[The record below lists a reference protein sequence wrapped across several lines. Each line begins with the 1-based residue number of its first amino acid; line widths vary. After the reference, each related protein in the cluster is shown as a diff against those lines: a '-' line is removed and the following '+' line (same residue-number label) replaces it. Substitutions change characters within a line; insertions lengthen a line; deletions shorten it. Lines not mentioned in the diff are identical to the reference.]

1 MRLKRL
7 LAIWANALF
16 VTICVAFGASEVRI
30 DNAPASSFADGF
42 KRGLIYGHAGLLFQ
56 QSIGAN
62 PYSTYGDINLSLGYE
77 TRRFMGYK
85 FGAEMWIVPKLYEAN
100 TGDFARSQTYFEV
113 PQIYADFYNEYESF
127 GGIIGRFKTDEDW
140 ITNYTEGLSASYDR
154 VKNLSLNFTW
164 ALRNAF
170 FTNYFA
176 QNFQNFGDYQSGKIG
191 GFSGGA
197 FLFRADFAIPQASI
211 TLSPY
216 LYMVPDFFVAPG
228 LKTKLDL
235 PINQKLFFRALI
247 HLTSYVGVGKQAS
260 STSGGGGGII
270 WGEAQIDWGRFVL
283 AGQEWQSFL
292 TAGVG
297 IINTPSKGALY
308 IDSFGQN
315 TPFER
320 ADGIFYYNST
330 TPYAFVSVNLWKY
343 VSLYGAFRTSIVSS
357 NETVLNWEGRVDFRP
372 IKNVLLGASALGV
385 NNSVNIRN
393 NRAVPTR
400 FGPSGDY
407 TIFRGYVEYK
417 F

>member
-7 LAIWANALF
+7 LAIWAGALA
-16 VTICVAFGASEVRI
+16 VLFGAGEMRI

-100 TGDFARSQTYFEV
+100 AGDFTRSQTYFEV
-113 PQIYADFYNEYESF
+113 PQIYADFYNEYERF
-127 GGIIGRFKTDEDW
+127 GGIIGRFKTDEEW

-154 VKNLSLNFTW
+154 VRNLSLNFTW

-176 QNFQNFGDYQSGKIG
+176 QNYQVFGDYQSGKVG
-191 GFSGGA
+191 SFSGGA
-197 FLFRADFAIPQASI
+197 FNLRADFAIPQAALV
-211 TLSPY
+211 LSPY

-247 HLTSYVGVGKQAS
+247 HLASYVGVGKQAS
-260 STSGGGGGII
+260 STSGGGGVI
-270 WGEAQIDWGRFVL
+270 WGEAQIDWGRFVA
-283 AGQEWQSFL
+283 AGQDWQSFL

-297 IINTPSKGALY
+297 IINTPNRGAIY

-330 TPYAFVSVNLWKY
+330 TPYAFASVNLWRY
-343 VSLYGAFRTSIVSS
+343 VSLYGAFRTSIISS
-357 NETVLNWEGRVDFRP
+357 NETVLNWEARVDFRP
-372 IKNVLLGASALGV
+372 IKSVLLGASAVGV
-385 NNSVNIRN
+385 NSSVNVRN
-393 NRAVPTR
+393 NRVMPTR
-400 FGPSGDY
+400 FGPSGSY
-407 TIFRGYVEYK
+407 TIFRGYVEYS

>member
-7 LAIWANALF
+7 LAIWAGALA
-16 VTICVAFGASEVRI
+16 VLFGAGEVRI

-100 TGDFARSQTYFEV
+100 AGDFTRSQTYFEV
-113 PQIYADFYNEYESF
+113 PQIYADFYNEYERF
-127 GGIIGRFKTDEDW
+127 GGIIGRFKTDEEW

-154 VKNLSLNFTW
+154 VRNLSLNFTW

-176 QNFQNFGDYQSGKIG
+176 QNYQVFGDYQSGKVG
-191 GFSGGA
+191 SFSGGA
-197 FLFRADFAIPQASI
+197 FNLRADFAIPQAALV
-211 TLSPY
+211 LSPY

-247 HLTSYVGVGKQAS
+247 HLASYVGVGKQAS
-260 STSGGGGGII
+260 STSGGGGVI
-270 WGEAQIDWGRFVL
+270 WGEAQIDWGRFVA
-283 AGQEWQSFL
+283 AGQDWQSFL

-297 IINTPSKGALY
+297 IINTPNRGAIY

-330 TPYAFVSVNLWKY
+330 TPYAFASINLWRY
-343 VSLYGAFRTSIVSS
+343 VSLYGAFRTSIISS
-357 NETVLNWEGRVDFRP
+357 NETVLNWEARVDFRP
-372 IKNVLLGASALGV
+372 IKSVLLGASAVGV
-385 NNSVNIRN
+385 NSSVNVRN
-393 NRAVPTR
+393 NRVMPTR
-400 FGPSGDY
+400 FGPSGSY
-407 TIFRGYVEYK
+407 TIFRGYVEYS

>member
-7 LAIWANALF
+7 LAIWAGALA
-16 VTICVAFGASEVRI
+16 VLFGAGEVRI

-100 TGDFARSQTYFEV
+100 GGDFTRSQTYFEV
-113 PQIYADFYNEYESF
+113 PQIYADFYNEYERF
-127 GGIIGRFKTDEDW
+127 GGIIGRFKTDEEW

-154 VKNLSLNFTW
+154 VRNLSLNFTW

-176 QNFQNFGDYQSGKIG
+176 QNYQVFGDYQSGKVG
-191 GFSGGA
+191 SFSGGA
-197 FLFRADFAIPQASI
+197 FNLRADFAIPQAALV
-211 TLSPY
+211 LSPY

-247 HLTSYVGVGKQAS
+247 HLASYVGVGKQAS
-260 STSGGGGGII
+260 STSGGGGGVI
-270 WGEAQIDWGRFVL
+270 WGEAQIDWGRFVA
-283 AGQEWQSFL
+283 AGQDWQSFL

-297 IINTPSKGALY
+297 IINTPNRGAIY

-330 TPYAFVSVNLWKY
+330 TPYAFASVNLWRY
-343 VSLYGAFRTSIVSS
+343 VSLYGAFRTSIISS
-357 NETVLNWEGRVDFRP
+357 SETVLNWEARVDFRP
-372 IKNVLLGASALGV
+372 IKSVLLGASAVGV
-385 NNSVNIRN
+385 NSSVNVRN
-393 NRAVPTR
+393 NRVMPTR
-400 FGPSGDY
+400 FGPSGSY
-407 TIFRGYVEYK
+407 TIFRGYVEYS

>member
-7 LAIWANALF
+7 LAIWAGALA
-16 VTICVAFGASEVRI
+16 VLFGAGEVRI

-100 TGDFARSQTYFEV
+100 AGDFTRSQTYFEV
-113 PQIYADFYNEYESF
+113 PQIYADFYNEYERF
-127 GGIIGRFKTDEDW
+127 GGIIGRFKTDEEW

-154 VKNLSLNFTW
+154 VRNLSLNFTW

-176 QNFQNFGDYQSGKIG
+176 QNYQVFGDYQSGKVG
-191 GFSGGA
+191 SFSGGA
-197 FLFRADFAIPQASI
+197 FNLRADFAIPQAALV
-211 TLSPY
+211 LSPY

-260 STSGGGGGII
+260 STSGGGGVI
-270 WGEAQIDWGRFVL
+270 WGEAQIDWGRFV
-283 AGQEWQSFL
+283 ATGQDWQSFL

-297 IINTPSKGALY
+297 IINTPNRGAIY

-330 TPYAFVSVNLWKY
+330 TPYAFASVNLWRY
-343 VSLYGAFRTSIVSS
+343 VSLYGAFRTSIISS
-357 NETVLNWEGRVDFRP
+357 NETVLNWEARVDFRP
-372 IKNVLLGASALGV
+372 IKSVLLGASAVGV
-385 NNSVNIRN
+385 NSSVNVRN
-393 NRAVPTR
+393 NRVMPTR
-400 FGPSGDY
+400 FGPSGSY
-407 TIFRGYVEYK
+407 TIFRGYVEYS

>member
-7 LAIWANALF
+7 LAIWAGALA
-16 VTICVAFGASEVRI
+16 VLFGAGEVRI

-100 TGDFARSQTYFEV
+100 AGDFTRSQTYFEV
-113 PQIYADFYNEYESF
+113 PQIYADFYNEYERF
-127 GGIIGRFKTDEDW
+127 GGIIGRFKTDEEW

-154 VKNLSLNFTW
+154 VRNLSLKFTW

-176 QNFQNFGDYQSGKIG
+176 QNYQVFGDYQSGKVG
-191 GFSGGA
+191 SFSGGA
-197 FLFRADFAIPQASI
+197 FNLRADFAIPQAALV
-211 TLSPY
+211 LSPY

-247 HLTSYVGVGKQAS
+247 HLASYVGVGKQAS
-260 STSGGGGGII
+260 STSGGGGVI
-270 WGEAQIDWGRFVL
+270 WGEAQIDWGRFVA
-283 AGQEWQSFL
+283 AGQDWQSFL

-297 IINTPSKGALY
+297 IINTPNRGAIY

-330 TPYAFVSVNLWKY
+330 TPYAFASVNLWRY
-343 VSLYGAFRTSIVSS
+343 VSLYGAFRTSIISS
-357 NETVLNWEGRVDFRP
+357 NETVLNWEARVDFRP
-372 IKNVLLGASALGV
+372 IKSVLLGASAVGV
-385 NNSVNIRN
+385 NSSVNVRN
-393 NRAVPTR
+393 NRVVPTR
-400 FGPSGDY
+400 FGPSGSY
-407 TIFRGYVEYK
+407 TIFRGYVEYS

>member
-7 LAIWANALF
+7 LAIWAGALA
-16 VTICVAFGASEVRI
+16 VLFGAGEVRI

-100 TGDFARSQTYFEV
+100 AGDFTRSQTYFEV
-113 PQIYADFYNEYESF
+113 PQIYADFYNEYERF
-127 GGIIGRFKTDEDW
+127 GGIIGRFKTDEEW

-154 VKNLSLNFTW
+154 VRNLSLNFTW

-176 QNFQNFGDYQSGKIG
+176 QNYQVFGDYQSGKVG
-191 GFSGGA
+191 SFSGGA
-197 FLFRADFAIPQASI
+197 FNLRADFAIPQAALV
-211 TLSPY
+211 LSPY

-247 HLTSYVGVGKQAS
+247 HLASYVGVGKQAS
-260 STSGGGGGII
+260 STSGGGGVI
-270 WGEAQIDWGRFVL
+270 WGEAQIDWGRFVA
-283 AGQEWQSFL
+283 AGQDWQSFL

-297 IINTPSKGALY
+297 IINTPSRGAIY

-330 TPYAFVSVNLWKY
+330 TPYAFASINLWRY
-343 VSLYGAFRTSIVSS
+343 VSLYGAFRTSIISS
-357 NETVLNWEGRVDFRP
+357 NETVLNWEARVDFRP
-372 IKNVLLGASALGV
+372 IKSVLLGASAVGV
-385 NNSVNIRN
+385 NNSVNVRN
-393 NRAVPTR
+393 NRIMPTR
-400 FGPSGDY
+400 FGPSGSY
-407 TIFRGYVEYK
+407 TIFRGYVEYS

>member
-7 LAIWANALF
+7 LAIWAGALA
-16 VTICVAFGASEVRI
+16 VLFGAGEVRI
-30 DNAPASSFADGF
+30 DNAPASSFEDGF

-100 TGDFARSQTYFEV
+100 AGDFTRSQTYFEV
-113 PQIYADFYNEYESF
+113 PQIYADFYNEYERF
-127 GGIIGRFKTDEDW
+127 GGIIGRFKTDEEW

-154 VKNLSLNFTW
+154 VRNLSLNFTW

-176 QNFQNFGDYQSGKIG
+176 QNYQVFGDYQSGKVG
-191 GFSGGA
+191 SFSGGA
-197 FLFRADFAIPQASI
+197 FNLRADFAIPQAALV
-211 TLSPY
+211 LSPY

-247 HLTSYVGVGKQAS
+247 HLASYVGVGKQAS
-260 STSGGGGGII
+260 STSGGGGVI
-270 WGEAQIDWGRFVL
+270 WGEAQIDWGRFVA
-283 AGQEWQSFL
+283 AGQDWQSFL

-297 IINTPSKGALY
+297 IINTPNRGAIY

-330 TPYAFVSVNLWKY
+330 TPYAFASVNLWRY
-343 VSLYGAFRTSIVSS
+343 VSLYGAFRTSIISS
-357 NETVLNWEGRVDFRP
+357 NETVLNWEARVDFRP
-372 IKNVLLGASALGV
+372 IKSVLLGASAVGV
-385 NNSVNIRN
+385 NSSVNVRN
-393 NRAVPTR
+393 NRVMPTR
-400 FGPSGDY
+400 FGPSGSY
-407 TIFRGYVEYK
+407 TIFRGYVEYS

>member
-7 LAIWANALF
+7 LAIWAGALA
-16 VTICVAFGASEVRI
+16 VLFGAGEVRI

-100 TGDFARSQTYFEV
+100 AGDFTRSQTYFEV
-113 PQIYADFYNEYESF
+113 PQIYADFYNEYERF
-127 GGIIGRFKTDEDW
+127 GGIIGRFKTDEEW

-154 VKNLSLNFTW
+154 VRNLSLNFTW

-176 QNFQNFGDYQSGKIG
+176 QNYQVFGDYQSGKVG
-191 GFSGGA
+191 SFSGGA
-197 FLFRADFAIPQASI
+197 FNLRADFAIPQAALV
-211 TLSPY
+211 LSPY

-235 PINQKLFFRALI
+235 SINQKLFFRALI
-247 HLTSYVGVGKQAS
+247 HLASYVGVGKQAS
-260 STSGGGGGII
+260 STSGGGGVI
-270 WGEAQIDWGRFVL
+270 WGEAQIDWGRFVA
-283 AGQEWQSFL
+283 AGQDWQSFL

-297 IINTPSKGALY
+297 IINTPNRGAIY

-330 TPYAFVSVNLWKY
+330 TPYAFASVNLWRY
-343 VSLYGAFRTSIVSS
+343 VSLYGAFRTSIISS
-357 NETVLNWEGRVDFRP
+357 NETVLNWEARVDFRP
-372 IKNVLLGASALGV
+372 IKSVLLGASAVGV
-385 NNSVNIRN
+385 NSSVNVRN
-393 NRAVPTR
+393 NRVMPTR
-400 FGPSGDY
+400 FGPSGSY
-407 TIFRGYVEYK
+407 TIFRGYVEYS

>member
-7 LAIWANALF
+7 LAIWASALA
-16 VTICVAFGASEVRI
+16 VLFGAGEVRI

-100 TGDFARSQTYFEV
+100 AGDFTRSQTYFEV
-113 PQIYADFYNEYESF
+113 PQIYADFYNEYERF
-127 GGIIGRFKTDEDW
+127 GGIIGRFKTDEEW

-154 VKNLSLNFTW
+154 VRNLSLNFTW

-176 QNFQNFGDYQSGKIG
+176 QNYQVFGDYQSGKVG
-191 GFSGGA
+191 SFSGGA
-197 FLFRADFAIPQASI
+197 FNLRADFAIPQAALV
-211 TLSPY
+211 LSPY

-247 HLTSYVGVGKQAS
+247 HLASYVGVGKQAS
-260 STSGGGGGII
+260 STSGGGGVI
-270 WGEAQIDWGRFVL
+270 WGEAQIDWGRFVA
-283 AGQEWQSFL
+283 AGQDWQSFL

-297 IINTPSKGALY
+297 IINTPNRGAIY

-330 TPYAFVSVNLWKY
+330 TPYAFASINLWRY
-343 VSLYGAFRTSIVSS
+343 VSLYGAFRTSIISS
-357 NETVLNWEGRVDFRP
+357 NETVLNWEARVDFRP
-372 IKNVLLGASALGV
+372 IKSVLLGASAVGV
-385 NNSVNIRN
+385 NNSVNVRN
-393 NRAVPTR
+393 NRIMPTR
-400 FGPSGDY
+400 FGPSGSY
-407 TIFRGYVEYK
+407 TIFRGYVEYS